1 MNTSNLEWDRI
12 FSKEGRVFLEPI
24 PQFDAIAAEFSRAH
38 CTRVLDLGCG
48 TGRHSVAFAARGFD
62 VTATDI
68 SMNGLAQT
76 RSWLAEVGKT
86 APLACVDT
94 RDALPFPSACFDAVF
109 TNRVIHHALLARV
122 RLAISE
128 IHRLLRPHGLAYISL
143 PGRNKE
149 DIGGVQIEPG
159 TFIPQDGSEKGLPH
173 HLFTQDELYVEFSAF
188 KIRQVEVLE
197 QNYGYAILLEK
208 E

>member
-1 MNTSNLEWDRI
+1 MTLTNQEWERI

-24 PQFDAIAAEFSRAH
+24 PQFDAIAAEFTRAH
-38 CTRVLDLGCG
+38 CSRVLDLGCG

-62 VTATDI
+62 VTAVDI
-68 SMNGLAQT
+68 SMSGLAQT
-76 RSWLAEVGKT
+76 RAWLAEIGSP
-86 APLACVDT
+86 ASLARLDT

-109 TNRVIHHALLARV
+109 SNRVIHHALLARV
-122 RLAISE
+122 RLTIRE

-143 PGRNKE
+143 PGRNGEKSS
-149 DIGGVQIEPG
+149 GVQIEPG

-173 HLFTQDELYVEFSAF
+173 HLFTEEELSAEFSAF
-188 KIRQVEVLE
+188 QIRQVEVLD
-197 QNYGYAILLEK
+197 QNFGYALLLEK